1 MEQPLEEMKGDEK
14 AVYLTEGEDRLPPA
28 EQLLP
33 LVREAFDTSDF
44 EALHGEIEEL
54 HPSDCADLLEFLT
67 REERGRF
74 VDIFGDD
81 MHHETLTYLEGSVQ
95 EEVIDRLQPQ
105 QLAEAFH
112 ELDSDDALD
121 VIEDLDEEER
131 ERVLAAISPVDR
143 EVVRESL
150 SYPEGSAGRLMAK
163 EFVTV
168 PVEWTV
174 GQAIDYMRASRD
186 LPDDFYDLYVVDRDL
201 TPLGVL
207 PVSRVMRSKRG
218 VALETIMSTDLHVV
232 APDLNQE
239 DLAYEFR
246 QYNLSS
252 APVATPEGG
261 MVGVVTLD
269 DIVRVIDK
277 EAEDDLFKMAG
288 LSDEDM
294 YSRALRTAR
303 SRFSWLTLNLATAIL
318 ASLVIAFFE
327 HTIERLV
334 ALAVLMPIV
343 ASMGGNAGTQ
353 TLTVAVRA
361 IAMKDLTST
370 NAFRFIGKEFLVA
383 MINGLGFA
391 FMAAAIALV
400 WFGDEMLAL
409 VIAIAMIGNLLVAGL
424 AGALIP
430 LALDRLKIDP
440 ANASAVI
447 LTTITDIV
455 GFFVFL
461 GLASWILL

>member
-1 MEQPLEEMKGDEK
+1 LDQSLEEMKGDEK
-14 AVYLTEGEDRLPPA
+14 AVYLTEGEGRLAPA
-28 EQLLP
+28 ERLLP
-33 LVREAFDTSDF
+33 LVREAFDASDYGDI
-44 EALHGEIEEL
+44 HGEIEEL

-67 REERGRF
+67 RDERGRF
-74 VDIFGDD
+74 VDVFGDD
-81 MHHETLTYLEGSVQ
+81 MHHETLTYLEGTVQ
-95 EEVIDRLQPQ
+95 EEVLERLQPQ
-105 QLAEAFH
+105 QLAEAFS

-121 VIEDLDEEER
+121 VIEDLEEEDR
-131 ERVLAAISPVDR
+131 ERILAAILPVDR
-143 EVVRESL
+143 DVVRESL
-150 SYPEGSAGRLMAK
+150 SYPEESAGRLMAK

-168 PVEWTV
+168 PLEWTV

-186 LPDDFYDLYVVDRDL
+186 LPDDFYDLYVVDKDL
-201 TPLGVL
+201 SPLGVL

-218 VALETIMSTDLHVV
+218 VALENIMSTDLHIV

-252 APVATPEGG
+252 APVATHEAG

-269 DIVRVIDK
+269 DIVRVIDE

-294 YSRALRTAR
+294 YSRALQTAR

-327 HTIERLV
+327 GTIERLV

-361 IAMKDLTST
+361 IAMKDLTSA
-370 NAFRFIGKEFLVA
+370 NAMRFIGKELMVA
-383 MINGLGFA
+383 VINGVGFA
-391 FMAAAIALV
+391 AMVAVVTLL
-400 WFGDEMLAL
+400 WFGDPALAM
-409 VIAIAMIGNLLVAGL
+409 VIAVAMVGNLFMAGL

-430 LALDRLKIDP
+430 LALDRLNIDP
-440 ANASAVI
+440 ANASAVV

-455 GFFVFL
+455 GFFAFL

>member
-1 MEQPLEEMKGDEK
+1 MDQSLEEVKGEEK
-14 AVYLTEGEDRLPPA
+14 AVYLTEGEDRLAPA
-28 EQLLP
+28 ERILP
-33 LVREAFDTSDF
+33 LVRDAFDQSDYG
-44 EALHGEIEEL
+44 EVHGEIQEL
-54 HPSDCADLLEFLT
+54 HPSDCADLLEFLN
-67 REERGRF
+67 RDERGRF
-74 VDIFGDD
+74 VDVFGDD
-81 MHHETLTYLEGSVQ
+81 MHHETLTYLEGTVQ
-95 EEVIDRLQPQ
+95 EEVLDRLQPQ
-105 QLAEAFH
+105 QLAEAFR

-131 ERVLAAISPVDR
+131 ERVLAAILPVDR

-150 SYPEGSAGRLMAK
+150 SYPEESAGRLMAK

-168 PVEWTV
+168 PLEWTV

-186 LPDDFYDLYVVDRDL
+186 LPDDFYDLYVVDKEL
-201 TPLGVL
+201 SPLGVL

-218 VALETIMSTDLHVV
+218 VSIETIMSTDLHIV

-252 APVATPEGG
+252 APVATPEAG

-269 DIVRVIDK
+269 DIVRVIDE

-288 LSDEDM
+288 LGAEDM
-294 YSRALRTAR
+294 YSRALQTAR
-303 SRFSWLTLNLATAIL
+303 SRFPWLTVNLATAIL
-318 ASLVIAFFE
+318 ASLVISMFDQ
-327 HTIERLV
+327 TIERLV

-361 IAMKDLTST
+361 IAMKDLTSA
-370 NAFRFIGKEFLVA
+370 NALRFIGKEIFVA
-383 MINGLGFA
+383 VINGAGFA
-391 FMAAAIALV
+391 ALAAIVTLF
-400 WFGDEMLAL
+400 WFGDSMLAM
-409 VIAIAMIGNLLVAGL
+409 VIAIAMVGNLLVAGL

-430 LALDRLKIDP
+430 LILERLNIDP

-455 GFFVFL
+455 GFFAFL
-461 GLASWILL
+461 GLASWLLL